1 MSQMQS
7 VNIEVESMYEGID
20 FMLNISRA
28 RFESLNDSIFRCVKR
43 TLNNKRVWLFLQKN
57 FGTYSPS
64 ADNGTDRQVALG
76 RRGARRWI
84 VQNSARQICHWKLLQ
99 QRTKENAVVWHDQ
112 PGRSR
117 GLW

>member
-43 TLNNKRVWLFLQKN
+43 TLNNKRV
-57 FGTYSPS
+57 
-64 ADNGTDRQVALG
+64 
-76 RRGARRWI
+76 
-84 VQNSARQICHWKLLQ
+84 
-99 QRTKENAVVWHDQ
+99 
-112 PGRSR
+112 
-117 GLW
+117 